1 MSVNIKTANG
11 LKKLSGDILT
21 KHSIAATLGY
31 TPADPDSVNAD
42 LRTHTTNTDIHVT
55 LAEKDKFT
63 DYKQLKNTPNINDDE
78 SGDFIIADKNGNS
91 AFLIDSTG
99 VTNIAKLNVNG
110 QDVESFM
117 NNSSAISTTHNTDE
131 VRHITAEERAHWNNK
146 TQIEDNSNSVLV
158 VDKDSNV
165 AFEIDSTGSTN
176 VAKLTIG
183 GEDVLKTI
191 SDAADEVSFS
201 LNTHKNAENDGDGLI
216 HIQSG
221 ERARWN
227 DTSTM
232 EGHLQLKDEG
242 SDFIISDNTGEVAF
256 QVVADGTTQVANLEI
271 NGVNV
276 ANRIGNVEG
285 DAAANLRAH
294 DTSKLE
300 AGDSRHIQEGERAFW
315 NDKEN
320 LQGNI
325 KLQDDGDHFVISDK
339 NGDVAFQ
346 VNPTGT
352 TQVADLEIAGVNVV
366 SRINTVEGNATE
378 ALRVTDG
385 KVDTLIGADTGK
397 SVRNIANEELC
408 AQLLTG
414 KADAD
419 FKTLEQM
426 ATWLEDHPED
436 VAAMNLQISE
446 NSNAIL
452 VHDSSETESDGPRH
466 VQQGERTRWND
477 KSWHSLTDKPNIV
490 NNDESKELQ
499 VIDASGNVALMV
511 DAAGVT
517 NVASLSIMGVDI
529 TDRMGGIEA
538 DASTNLLNHT
548 DKTDNPHSVT
558 KAQVGLGNVDNTSDA
573 NKPISTLQAAAHAE
587 LQRQIDENSAK
598 ITNIINGTTDGED
611 VFTVEHAKYADS
623 WTSSMTL
630 TLGGDVTGSGSFD
643 GNSDI
648 TINVEVNPNSH
659 DHQISATAEDDD
671 VVILEGTSQTNG
683 VKYKASHAESTV
695 EAGTYKRVTVDKYG
709 HVTSADNPDESW
721 ESIEGRPPI
730 TTDGNDKEILVK
742 DSADNVALQ
751 LDSEGVLNL
760 ARATVGGVAVAVD
773 FIDYAELAFDTT
785 ELVF

>member
-1 MSVNIKTANG
+1 MSVNIKTASG
-11 LKKLSGDILT
+11 LQKLSSNVT
-21 KHSIAATLGY
+21 KNTIADALGY
-31 TPADPDSVNAD
+31 TPANPDSVNAD
-42 LRTHTTNTDIHVT
+42 LRAHTTDTDIHVS
-55 LAEKDKFT
+55 LAEKDKFL
-63 DYKQLKNTPNINDDE
+63 DYKQLNNLPNIVDDE
-78 SGDFIIADKNGNS
+78 SGEFSILDKNGNT
-91 AFLIDSTG
+91 ALQVDSTG
-99 VTNIAKLNVNG
+99 VTNVASLTVNG

-117 NNSSAISTTHNTDE
+117 NSSSATSTTHNTDE
-131 VRHITAEERAHWNNK
+131 VRHITAEERAYWNNK
-146 TQIEDNSNSVLV
+146 TQIEDDSNSVLV
-158 VDKDSNV
+158 VDKDGNA
-165 AFEIDSTGSTN
+165 AFEIDSAGSTN
-176 VAKLTIG
+176 VAKLTIEG
-183 GEDVLKTI
+183 KDVLETI
-191 SDAADEVSFS
+191 SDAADAVTSE

-216 HIQSG
+216 HIQAG

-227 DTSTM
+227 DTSKM
-232 EGHLQLKDEG
+232 EGNLQLNDDG
-242 SDFIISDNTGEVAF
+242 ADFIISDKTGEVAF

-276 ANRIGNVEG
+276 ANRIGDVES
-285 DAAANLRAH
+285 DAAANLSAH
-294 DTSKLE
+294 NTSKLE

-325 KLQDDGDHFVISDK
+325 KLQDDGDQFIISDK
-339 NGDVAFQ
+339 NNDVAFQ
-346 VNPTGT
+346 VNSAGT
-352 TQVADLEIAGVNVV
+352 TQVADLEIGGVNVV
-366 SRINTVEGNATE
+366 NRINTVEGNA
-378 ALRVTDG
+378 AANLRVTDG
-385 KVDTLIGADTGK
+385 KVDTLIGTDTGK

-466 VQQGERTRWND
+466 VQQGERTKWND

-511 DAAGVT
+511 DATGVT
-517 NVASLSIMGVDI
+517 NVASLAINGVDV
-529 TDRMGGIEA
+529 TTRMDGIEA
-538 DASTNLLNHT
+538 DASTNLSNHT
-548 DKTDNPHSVT
+548 DRTDNPHCVT
-558 KAQVGLGNVDNTSDA
+558 KAQVGLGNVDNTSDV
-573 NKPISTLQAAAHAE
+573 NKPISIAQEAAHAE
-587 LQRQIDENSAK
+587 LQRQIDENSAQ

-630 TLGGDVTGSGSFD
+630 TLGGDVTGTSSFD
-643 GNSDI
+643 GSSDI
-648 TINVEVNPNSH
+648 TIDVAVKDNSH
-659 DHQISATAEDDD
+659 NHQISATAEDDD
-671 VVILEGTSQTNG
+671 IVILEGTSQTNG

-730 TTDGNDKEILVK
+730 TTDGNDTEVLVK

-760 ARATVGGVAVAVD
+760 AGATVGGIDVAVD
-773 FIDYAELAFDTT
+773 FIDYAEIAFDTT